1 MIGPRLAIVA
11 MLASVA
17 IYGATFPLS
26 RHATQN
32 GLTPHDITVLRFGTA
47 GLLLLPYF
55 LRQGW
60 RDCAGL
66 GWRRGLLLA
75 CMSGVP
81 MVLLMNT
88 GLRLAPAAHGAS
100 IQPGMVTIVG
110 AVGTIVLFGAVP
122 TRIAVIGIAI
132 TIAGLACIGIAGT
145 TSGSPTMLQGD
156 LLFVVAGSLWGLY
169 PLMLQRWRVAPM
181 VGTAVVAVLSL
192 AYLPIYVAFMEPQI
206 LAADPALVVF
216 QALLQGVFNIVL
228 ALWLWGTAVRVL
240 GAATAQRFPPLIPVV
255 GTLSAIPIL
264 GEWPGP
270 LQTLGVVLIVS
281 GLLLAAVGSL
291 ISRRPAAEETRTK
304 PWRA

>member
-1 MIGPRLAIVA
+1 MMGPRLAIVA
-11 MLASVA
+11 MLGAVV

-66 GWRRGLLLA
+66 GWGRGLLLA

-100 IQPGMVTIVG
+100 IQPGMVTVIGTVG
-110 AVGTIVLFGAVP
+110 SILLFNAVP

-145 TSGSPTMLQGD
+145 TSGSPAMLRGD

-192 AYLPIYVAFMEPQI
+192 AYLPIYAAFMEPQI
-206 LAADPALVVF
+206 LVADLRLVVF
-216 QALLQGVFNIVL
+216 HAVLQGVLNIVL

-264 GEWPGP
+264 GEWPGG
-270 LQTLGVVLIVS
+270 LQTLGVGLIVS
-281 GLLLAAVGSL
+281 GLMLAAFGNR
-291 ISRRPAAEETRTK
+291 IFRRARESETR
-304 PWRA
+304 P

>member
-1 MIGPRLAIVA
+1 MGPRLAIAA
-11 MLASVA
+11 MLGAVA
-17 IYGATFPLS
+17 IYGATFPLT

-55 LRQGW
+55 LRLGW

-66 GWRRGLLLA
+66 GWGRGLLLA

-100 IQPGMVTIVG
+100 IQPGMVTVIG
-110 AVGTIVLFGAVP
+110 AVGSILLFHAVP
-122 TRIAVIGIAI
+122 TRIAVAGIAV

-145 TSGSPTMLQGD
+145 TSGSPAVLKGD
-156 LLFVVAGSLWGLY
+156 LLFVAAGSLWGLY

-181 VGTAVVAVLSL
+181 AGTAVVAVLSL
-192 AYLPIYVAFMEPQI
+192 AYLPVYAAFMEPQI
-206 LAADPALVVF
+206 LAADPALVAF
-216 QALLQGVFNIVL
+216 HALLQGVLNIVL

-255 GTLSAIPIL
+255 GTLSAVPIL
-264 GEWPGP
+264 GEWPGS
-270 LQTLGVVLIVS
+270 LQTLGVALIVS
-281 GLLLAAVGSL
+281 GLLLAAFGNR
-291 ISRRPAAEETRTK
+291 IFRRPRPEETR
-304 PWRA
+304 P

>member
-1 MIGPRLAIVA
+1 MMGPRLGIAA
-11 MLASVA
+11 MLGAVV
-17 IYGATFPLS
+17 IYGATFALS
-26 RHATQN
+26 RHATQH

-81 MVLLMNT
+81 MVLLMNM
-88 GLRLAPAAHGAS
+88 GLKLAPAAHGAS
-100 IQPGMVTIVG
+100 IQPGMVTVIG
-110 AVGTIVLFGAVP
+110 AIGSVLLFGAIP
-122 TRIAVIGIAI
+122 TRIAIAGIAI

-145 TSGSPTMLQGD
+145 TSGSPAVLQGD
-156 LLFVVAGSLWGLY
+156 MLFVVAGSMWGLY
-169 PLMLQRWRVAPM
+169 PLMLQRWGVAPL
-181 VGTAVVAVLSL
+181 VGTSVVAVLSL
-192 AYLPIYVAFMEPQI
+192 AYIPIYAAFMEPR
-206 LAADPALVVF
+206 LLTADPGLVVF
-216 QALLQGVFNIVL
+216 HALLQGVFNIVI

-255 GTLSAIPIL
+255 GTLSAVPIL

-270 LQTLGVVLIVS
+270 LQTAGVVLIVS
-281 GLLLAAVGSL
+281 GLLLAAFGNRLFRRTPEIAETGS
-291 ISRRPAAEETRTK
+291 
-304 PWRA
+304 

>member
-1 MIGPRLAIVA
+1 MMGPRLAIVA
-11 MLASVA
+11 MLGAVV

-47 GLLLLPYF
+47 GLVLLPYF

-66 GWRRGLLLA
+66 GWGRGLLLA

-100 IQPGMVTIVG
+100 IQPGMVTVIG
-110 AVGTIVLFGAVP
+110 AVGSILLFNAMP
-122 TRIAVIGIAI
+122 TRIAVVGIAI
-132 TIAGLACIGIAGT
+132 TVAGLACIGIAGT

-169 PLMLQRWRVAPM
+169 PLMLQRWRVGPM
-181 VGTAVVAVLSL
+181 AGTAVVSVLSL
-192 AYLPIYVAFMEPQI
+192 AYLPIYVLFMEPQI
-206 LAADPALVVF
+206 LAADGRLVLFHAV
-216 QALLQGVFNIVL
+216 LQGVLNIVL

-264 GEWPGP
+264 GEWPGG
-270 LQTLGVVLIVS
+270 LQTLGVGLIVS
-281 GLLLAAVGSL
+281 GLMLAAFGNR
-291 ISRRPAAEETRTK
+291 IFRRAREGETR
-304 PWRA
+304 P

>member
-1 MIGPRLAIVA
+1 MMGPRLAIVA
-11 MLASVA
+11 MLGAVA

-47 GLLLLPYF
+47 GLILLPYF

-66 GWRRGLLLA
+66 GWGRGFLLA

-100 IQPGMVTIVG
+100 IQPGMVTVIG
-110 AVGTIVLFGAVP
+110 AVGSILLFNAVP
-122 TRIAVIGIAI
+122 TRIAVVGIAI
-132 TIAGLACIGIAGT
+132 TIIGLACIGIAGT
-145 TSGSPTMLQGD
+145 TSGSPGMLQGD
-156 LLFVVAGSLWGLY
+156 LLFLMAGSLWGLY

-192 AYLPIYVAFMEPQI
+192 AYLPVYAAFMEPRI
-206 LAADPALVVF
+206 FAVDPGFVAF
-216 QALLQGVFNIVL
+216 HALLQGVLNIVL

-270 LQTLGVVLIVS
+270 LQTLGVGLIVS
-281 GLLLAAVGSL
+281 GLMLAAFGNR
-291 ISRRPAAEETRTK
+291 IFRRPPAEATR
-304 PWRA
+304 P